1 MKNLIAIICIICFAN
16 VKYSYGNASNS
27 LADSLR
33 MLVATQ
39 TAHNQLAETFHLL
52 RKNRKELGYDYVP
65 LLKEFARKS
74 QEVNY
79 LKGEMQSYDFIGL
92 EYRYQENF
100 DTAYVY
106 HNKSLKLAIQEK
118 DSTQLFYNYNN
129 LGQVFRKQDITAL
142 AIDYFH
148 KALKISDA
156 TGNFKSSSY
165 TMNALGTTLILQK
178 DYDRA
183 MNYFRQSSAIA
194 KKRNDT
200 RTLAYNYGSI
210 GEIMLAENRVDS
222 AMQYFITSREMLLQ
236 TGSESGM
243 GVAEHLVGKAFFA
256 QGDFVNAGSQFKKA
270 LVYHKNIKDLR
281 YQAYCNAY
289 LGKIENEKRNFSE
302 AKNYFDLAKSQAE
315 RVNSLKN
322 LMEVYVGY
330 VQMYKELE
338 QWENAYSANEK
349 YHNYADSILNI
360 KSKKTIAALEI
371 GFETKKK
378 EQKIELLSAENE
390 LKNQRLRAGVIL
402 LIVLIFVIIL
412 IFYILQIRK
421 KQAHLKQTDLQQQV
435 LRSQMNPHFIFNVLG
450 SIQNYMHVNNPKKA
464 AGYLSQFAS
473 LTRATLEY
481 STEDAIS
488 LNDEITMLRNYME
501 LEQMRKPG
509 VFEFV
514 IEYDDELELD
524 FINVPPMMVQPFVEN
539 AIKHGFK
546 NIDYIGTL
554 RLSFTDKQEYL
565 AVEIEDN
572 GAGIQ
577 HKNRTSHQ
585 HRSLAMEI
593 FEKRRKLIQHK
604 FNKDFKFE
612 IVNLSDLNT
621 GLSGVKVTLQ
631 IPIFDND

>member
-1 MKNLIAIICIICFAN
+1 M
-16 VKYSYGNASNS
+16 
-27 LADSLR
+27 
-33 MLVATQ
+33 
-39 TAHNQLAETFHLL
+39 
-52 RKNRKELGYDYVP
+52 
-65 LLKEFARKS
+65 
-74 QEVNY
+74 
-79 LKGEMQSYDFIGL
+79 
-92 EYRYQENF
+92 
-100 DTAYVY
+100 
-106 HNKSLKLAIQEK
+106 
-118 DSTQLFYNYNN
+118 FYNYNN
-129 LGQVFRKQDITAL
+129 LGQVFRKQDIASL

-148 KALKISDA
+148 KALEISDA
-156 TGNFKSSSY
+156 IGNLQSSSY

-222 AMQYFITSREMLLQ
+222 AMYYFKTSREMLVQ

-243 GVAEHLVGKAFFA
+243 GVAEHLIGKAFFA
-256 QGDFVNAGSQFKKA
+256 QGDFINADSQFKKA
-270 LVYHKNIKDLR
+270 LVYHKKIKDVR

-289 LGKIENEKRNFSE
+289 LGKIENEKDNFSE
-302 AKNYFDLAKSQAE
+302 AKKYFDLAKAQAE

-322 LMEVYVGY
+322 LMEVYAGY
-330 VQMYKELE
+330 VAMYKGLA
-338 QWENAYSANEK
+338 QWENACAANEK
-349 YHNYADSILNI
+349 YHFYADSILNI
-360 KSKKTIAALEI
+360 KTKKTIAALEI

-421 KQAHLKQTDLQQQV
+421 KQARLKQTDLQQQV

-450 SIQNYMHVNNPKKA
+450 SIQNYMHLNNPKKA

-481 STEDAIS
+481 STEDTIS

-509 VFEFV
+509 IFEFV
-514 IEYDDELELD
+514 IEYDDELEID
-524 FINVPPMMVQPFVEN
+524 FIKVPPMMIQPFVEN
-539 AIKHGFK
+539 SIKHGFK
-546 NIDYIGTL
+546 NIEYMGQL
-554 RLSFTDKQEYL
+554 RLLFTDKLEYL
-565 AVEIEDN
+565 EVVITDN
-572 GAGIQ
+572 GVGMESNTKIRQ
-577 HKNRTSHQ
+577 K
-585 HRSLAMEI
+585 HRSMAMEI
-593 FEKRRKLIQHK
+593 FEKRRKIIQHK

-612 IVNLSDLNT
+612 IENRSGLNT
-621 GLSGVKVTLQ
+621 GKSGVKVTLQ
-631 IPIFDND
+631 IPVFDND